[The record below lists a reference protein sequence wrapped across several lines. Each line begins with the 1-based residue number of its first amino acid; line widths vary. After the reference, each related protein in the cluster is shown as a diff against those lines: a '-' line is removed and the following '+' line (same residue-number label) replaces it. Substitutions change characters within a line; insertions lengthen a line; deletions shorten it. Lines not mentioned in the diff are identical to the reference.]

1 MSFGSL
7 RDDPTSAGATGGAPE
22 LGALQTSTRSVVRD
36 FSGTTFAPFATNR
49 GIDLTPGSSSLVFH
63 VER

>member
-7 RDDPTSAGATGGAPE
+7 RDDPTSAGATGGA
-22 LGALQTSTRSVVRD
+22 LSTRSVVRD